1 MWDTARQARESK
13 DMATTWNLQQ
23 MEECF
28 MLFLQAIILTVT
40 QNKKTTIDNYDN
52 LEEGKAL

>member
-1 MWDTARQARESK
+1 
-13 DMATTWNLQQ
+13 
-23 MEECF
+23 

-52 LEEGKAL
+52 LVEGKAF